1 MLGVSGYLV
10 CPDVQTAETHLK
22 TQQHLHQTKGTIPHP
37 KSFPVAAKAP
47 ASQLKNSRGP
57 FQSVQLAHDSERSQD
72 SKEEMLPVCQKF
84 VDAFL
89 QASSSGVQNM
99 VPGNEKLLQ
108 KTCKDEMDAL
118 LDTAIKTHDGELAE
132 RVVKYVGNV
141 NAKSG
146 GVYVLH
152 WAAETGDLKIVKL
165 LLDGGAKLEPK
176 THYDDTPLHWAAGK
190 GHLEIVEELV
200 KRGAKVN
207 RKNGDGMT
215 PLHLAAQRDRVN
227 VVKYLLANGADVNV
241 KTGMFSGKKAYDVAA
256 TDEIK
261 ELVKPKK

>member
-1 MLGVSGYLV
+1 MLIILWATGLILAGAYR
-10 CPDVQTAETHLK
+10 E
-22 TQQHLHQTKGTIPHP
+22 
-37 KSFPVAAKAP
+37 
-47 ASQLKNSRGP
+47 ASDEKNLE
-57 FQSVQLAHDSERSQD
+57 VD

-99 VPGNEKLLQ
+99 VPGNEQLLQ

-256 TDEIK
+256 TDTGQ
-261 ELVKPKK
+261 LPWRRALMRRGRSSHRSLQGKPSVR